1 MSESS
6 TRHST
11 RSRYPDFMPA
21 AKGRLLLLH
30 GPNLN
35 VLGTREPAVYGTLTL
50 ADHVTR
56 AANTAE
62 QHGYG
67 VDSEQ
72 TNDLATMIGHVHTA
86 STKYRG
92 IVLNAGA
99 FTHFAWSLHDAL
111 KSTGLPVVEVH
122 ISNPAAREPW
132 RHESVVA
139 PVAIGS
145 VAGFGGESYSLAV
158 EAMVRHLESQ

>member
-1 MSESS
+1 
-6 TRHST
+6 
-11 RSRYPDFMPA
+11 MPA

-35 VLGTREPAVYGTLTL
+35 MLGTREPAVYGTMTL

-56 AANTAE
+56 ATNTAE
-62 QHGYG
+62 MHGYA

-72 TNDLATMIGHVHTA
+72 TNDLATMIGFVQQA
-86 STKYRG
+86 GAKYRG

-99 FTHFAWSLHDAL
+99 LTHFAWSLHDAL
-111 KSTGLPVVEVH
+111 KSSGLPVVEVH

-132 RHESVVA
+132 RHESVIA

-145 VAGFGGESYSLAV
+145 VAGFGGESYSLGV
-158 EAMVRHLESQ
+158 EALVRHLEAK

>member
-1 MSESS
+1 
-6 TRHST
+6 
-11 RSRYPDFMPA
+11 MPA
-21 AKGRLLLLH
+21 AKGRLLLLD

-35 VLGTREPAVYGTLTL
+35 MLGTREPAVYGTMTL
-50 ADHVTR
+50 ADHVAR
-56 AANTAE
+56 ATNTAE
-62 QHGYG
+62 VHGYA

-72 TNDLATMIGHVHTA
+72 TNDLATMIGFVQQAGGKH
-86 STKYRG
+86 RG

-111 KSTGLPVVEVH
+111 KSSGLPVVEVH

-132 RHESVVA
+132 RNESVIA

-145 VAGFGGESYSLAV
+145 VAGFGGESYSLGV
-158 EAMVRHLESQ
+158 EALVRHLEAK

>member
-1 MSESS
+1 
-6 TRHST
+6 
-11 RSRYPDFMPA
+11 MPG

-35 VLGTREPAVYGTLTL
+35 MLGTREPAVYGTLTL
-50 ADHVTR
+50 ADHVAR
-56 AANTAE
+56 ATKTAE
-62 QHGYG
+62 QHGYS

-72 TNDLATMIGHVHTA
+72 TNDLATLIGFVQGA
-86 STKYRG
+86 ATKYAG

-111 KSTGLPVVEVH
+111 KSAGLPVVEVH

-132 RHESVVA
+132 RHESVIA

-145 VAGFGGESYSLAV
+145 VAGFAGESYSLGV
-158 EAMVRHLESQ
+158 EALVRHLETT

>member
-1 MSESS
+1 
-6 TRHST
+6 
-11 RSRYPDFMPA
+11 MPA

-35 VLGTREPAVYGTLTL
+35 MLGTREPAVYGTMTL
-50 ADHVTR
+50 ADHVAR
-56 AANTAE
+56 ATSTAE
-62 QHGYG
+62 MHGYA

-72 TNDLATMIGHVHTA
+72 TNDLAKMIGFVQQA
-86 STKYRG
+86 GAKYRG

-111 KSTGLPVVEVH
+111 KSSGLPVVEVH

-132 RHESVVA
+132 RHESVIA

-145 VAGFGGESYSLAV
+145 VAGFGGESYSLGV
-158 EAMVRHLESQ
+158 EALVRHLETK